1 MTIIIPAYKPD
12 EKLLGLICALK
23 GSVDARI
30 LVVNDGSGKTFDPV
44 FREVLSMGCTLLTHE
59 INQGKGAALKTAFRY
74 LKEEEVKDDI
84 FCTADADGQHL
95 PEDILRCL
103 NEAKEHPDA
112 LVLGARGF
120 DENVPLRSR
129 FGNSAS
135 RITFQILMGKKI
147 QDTQTGLRAFH
158 FALLEELLAVE
169 GERYEYE
176 MQVLCRFAKKKI
188 PLREIEIKT
197 VYIEENKSSH
207 FNPIR
212 DAMRVYG
219 ILFKCAFGS
228 LYQVLTFL
236 ISSLLAVVIDLVMVF
251 VLYTWLFEPLMASEY
266 KAYGFALVMARI
278 TSCIVNYLINRKM
291 VFGNLKNPLKTFT
304 LYILLVI
311 FIFFANYFLG
321 VMFLKMGFHVILAE
335 IAAQV
340 LCFPIS
346 FLVQKFWIFPKKKGE

>member
-1 MTIIIPAYKPD
+1 MTVIIPAYKPD
-12 EKLLGLICALK
+12 EKLPELIRALK

-30 LVVNDGSGKTFDPV
+30 LVVNDGSGEAFDPV
-44 FREVLSMGCTLLTHE
+44 FGEVLSLGCILLTHE
-59 INQGKGAALKTAFRY
+59 INQGKGAALKTAFHY
-74 LKEEEVKDDI
+74 LKAEEEKDDI

-95 PEDILRCL
+95 PEDILRSL
-103 NEAKEHPDA
+103 NEAKEHPEA
-112 LVLGARGF
+112 LVLGSRGF

-135 RITFQILMGKKI
+135 RITFRLLMGKKI

-158 FALLEELLAVE
+158 YSLLEELLAVE
-169 GERYEYE
+169 GNRYEYE

-188 PLREIEIKT
+188 PIREIGIKT

-228 LYQVLTFL
+228 LYQILTFL
-236 ISSLLAVVIDLVMVF
+236 ISSLLAVVVDLTMIY
-251 VLYTWLFEPLMASEY
+251 VLFTWLFSPLMANEY

-278 TSCIVNYLINRKM
+278 TSSVVNYLINRKV
-291 VFGNLKNPLKTFT
+291 VFNNLKNPLKTFT
-304 LYILLVI
+304 LYVLLVI
-311 FIFFANYFLG
+311 CIFFANYFLG
-321 VMFLKMGFHVILAE
+321 VMFLKMGFHVIIAE
-335 IAAQV
+335 ISAQV